1 MLVNPQ
7 GCPLDVDTVVVERS
21 VDNTGLTY
29 STLPGDSDIV

>member
-7 GCPLDVDTVVVERS
+7 GCPLDVDTVVERS

-29 STLPGDSDIV
+29 TTLPGDSDIV